1 MAQTIEYNIK
11 VNDSG
16 AARTLADIENELNE
30 INQELKEV
38 DVNSDVFAKGAK
50 AAQKL
55 ERELENANLALKG
68 LTDEDKIRG
77 FQGAIDIVGGSVA
90 GLTGAVGLLGME
102 NEEFEKYTA
111 YAANAIAFSEG
122 IRTAAQGLVDLR
134 GTIKAAGGAMKAFNA
149 SILANPIVLIGAAI
163 AALGAAFIELVHR
176 MEPAVSRMETLKNAF
191 LSIGNPAKFA
201 TLQSLSLANALEEL
215 ARVDIE
221 EGLND
226 TIAVM
231 QAFGQDTIELELQ
244 LAEKKVAAM
253 KEGEEGYR
261 EAMREVLVLRAKRA
275 KQVGE
280 EEATAQQEAFNKKL
294 AELQLKWTLEEESK
308 AIWEQYGEDSGDI
321 MATSFDDAFRKK
333 LEETPFDPNS
343 IEWIDFADLDAEED
357 LENLTKGFAKSKQ
370 AQLDALALQKISLDE
385 YRDQQLAKIDIARGV
400 IDAVEILRNSQFDRE
415 MARLGRE
422 RDEVLAN
429 DAITQEAKEKQIAE
443 IEKKEKEAQ
452 IRKIKQE
459 RDAFTIKQALYA
471 AEITLDTITN
481 TAKQVNSAATTAT
494 EATAAGTRIGIAGA
508 EATAKASMSIGSF
521 MAALGPFGIAAFAI
535 AIGGVIAS
543 IIAARRSAK
552 SQIAAL
558 GDTSGAGASIS
569 APSLPAPSAIQA
581 PRDTGTNPENMAAC
595 QTVRAYVVGGDVTSE
610 QEATAKLNARRTLG

>member
-1 MAQTIEYNIK
+1 
-11 VNDSG
+11 
-16 AARTLADIENELNE
+16 
-30 INQELKEV
+30 
-38 DVNSDVFAKGAK
+38 
-50 AAQKL
+50 
-55 ERELENANLALKG
+55 
-68 LTDEDKIRG
+68 
-77 FQGAIDIVGGSVA
+77 
-90 GLTGAVGLLGME
+90 
-102 NEEFEKYTA
+102 
-111 YAANAIAFSEG
+111 
-122 IRTAAQGLVDLR
+122 
-134 GTIKAAGGAMKAFNA
+134 
-149 SILANPIVLIGAAI
+149 
-163 AALGAAFIELVHR
+163 
-176 MEPAVSRMETLKNAF
+176 
-191 LSIGNPAKFA
+191 
-201 TLQSLSLANALEEL
+201 
-215 ARVDIE
+215 
-221 EGLND
+221 
-226 TIAVM
+226 M

-280 EEATAQQEAFNKKL
+280 EEATSQQEAFNKKL

-415 MARLGRE
+415 IARLGRE